1 MNSGVIIV
9 FSNDES
15 QISDFEKK
23 YLSSINTTKICFV
36 NNASSDNTLSL
47 LKDIQFKSKKSI
59 SVLDIKH
66 DKGLKSAIKSGARL
80 LSSESDFDFIVYL
93 KSNML
98 ESLLGLTAFLINF
111 QENKQDYKALPTRS
125 NRNVLFDVFSISE
138 LLNKEFVT

>member
-15 QISDFEKK
+15 EISDFEKK
-23 YLSSINTTKICFV
+23 YLSSINTNKICFV
-36 NNASSDNTLSL
+36 NNASSDKTLSL

-59 SVLDIKH
+59 SILDIKH

-80 LSSESDFDFIVYL
+80 LSSESEFDFIVYL

-98 ESLLGLTAFLINF
+98 ESLIGLTAFLKNF

-125 NRNVLFDVFSISE
+125 NRNVLFDVFSICE
-138 LLNKEFVT
+138 LLNKECIA

>member
-138 LLNKEFVT
+138 LLNKECVT